1 MTEEKAKAP
10 HGAGGCERK
19 GLPGRSSGPDR
30 IREWQF
36 TPPAVAVRAVLIAA
50 LLYPVMAIFSRRR
63 TYGREVLNSIDGPVI
78 FAANHLSVA
87 DNPAV
92 LLALPWRWRLRVAT
106 AASEEVMRGRGR
118 VQSFFAALIS
128 NGFQI
133 SQTGSI
139 RGSMA
144 YCGKLL
150 RARWSLLFFP
160 EGMRSGDGKLGPFKP
175 GIGLL
180 AVGLGVPVI
189 PVHIKGADTVLPMG
203 GSHPR
208 RGRIEVRFGP
218 PLRFPPGTKY
228 ADAAQTIR
236 DAVAALPQ
244 ETYSRQSAGRA
255 SPAIRADNPER
266 EEPG

>member
-1 MTEEKAKAP
+1 MVDGRAKAP
-10 HGAGGCERK
+10 RPSGMRGWK
-19 GLPGRSSGPDR
+19 WLSRSGSGVEKMR
-30 IREWQF
+30 QWQF
-36 TPPAVAVRAVLIAA
+36 ALPVVAVRAVLIVGF
-50 LLYPVMAIFSRRR
+50 LYPLMAIFSRRR
-63 TYGREVLNSIDGPVI
+63 TYGCENLDSIDGPVI

-92 LLALPWRWRLRVAT
+92 LLALPWRWRLRLAT

-128 NGFQI
+128 NGFHI
-133 SQTGSI
+133 SQTRSI
-139 RGSMA
+139 RGSLA
-144 YCGKLL
+144 YCGKLT

-160 EGMRSGDGKLGPFKP
+160 EGIRSDDGSLGPFKP

-180 AVGLGVPVI
+180 ATSLEVPVV
-189 PVHIKGADTVLPMG
+189 PVHIKGTDTVLPKD

-218 PLRFPPGTKY
+218 PMCFPPGTKY
-228 ADAAQTIR
+228 ADAAQAIR

-244 ETYSRQSAGRA
+244 EPYSRQSAEGA
-255 SPAIRADNPER
+255 PPAIRADNPER
-266 EEPG
+266 EESR